1 MRRTGFV
8 ESAVPRSVQ
17 VRVGATIAVLIL
29 ASAGISCRSPS
40 QFRKSADK
48 TAYKAISETQKQ
60 ALGKTEPFTIERPSE
75 ILRRRLLVEQDL
87 PSASNA
93 SLGTDQLKRPKHWPD
108 KGYPTT
114 SAPGDADLA
123 VEADQPL
130 RLSLEDAL
138 QIGAKNSAEYQNQ
151 KEAVFRAALDLDLER
166 NSFRSI
172 FQSTASSRITADET
186 VEPTP
191 TRLTSNGSAQVT
203 KVLKNGAEL
212 TGALAVDLVSLLVGG
227 KGSSAAV
234 TGDASVSIP
243 LLRGAGREIVT
254 EPLVQA
260 ERNLVY
266 QIWSFERYKRTFAVT
281 IARSYFDVLRQMDS
295 MANSQANYRSS
306 VQSARW
312 SRRRADAG
320 RMAEIEVD
328 QAVQRELSAR
338 NQWISAQEQLKSRL
352 DSFKTSVGL
361 PPDALIELDPNDLVR
376 LRERYTRILE
386 TTPAE
391 APAKPDPNAPA
402 PPANAPVELVPP
414 DPAEAGPLEIAES
427 LAVRLALQNRLDL
440 LTAIGD
446 VYDAQRGVII
456 AADALR
462 TGLNLGSSVTLV
474 SNDDEGRL
482 TFNGTRYSALLSLDL
497 PIERTRERN
506 VYRTSLIGLE
516 RTVRSVQTLEDE
528 IKLAVRD
535 DLRTL
540 LESRESLKIQAQSV
554 MVAEKRVK
562 SSTLFLEAGRTQ
574 IRDLL
579 ESQDA
584 LLSAQNSLTTAFVNY
599 RIAELQLQ
607 RDLDV
612 LKIDETGLWKEISPE
627 ELKHG
632 ITS

>member
-1 MRRTGFV
+1 V
-8 ESAVPRSVQ
+8 
-17 VRVGATIAVLIL
+17 
-29 ASAGISCRSPS
+29 GISCRSPS

-60 ALGKTEPFTIERPSE
+60 ALGKTEPFTIERPSD

-87 PSASNA
+87 PSSSEA

-108 KGYPTT
+108 KGYPAISTPDD
-114 SAPGDADLA
+114 SSPAVDANK
-123 VEADQPL
+123 PL

-138 QIGAKNSAEYQNQ
+138 QIGARNSADYQSQ
-151 KEAVFRAALDLDLER
+151 KETVFRAALDLDLER
-166 NSFRSI
+166 NSFRNI
-172 FQSTASSRITADET
+172 FQSTASSQITADET
-186 VEPTP
+186 IEPTP
-191 TRLTSNGSAQVT
+191 VNLNTTGSAQVT
-203 KVLKNGAEL
+203 RALKNGAQL
-212 TGALAVDLVSLLVGG
+212 TGALAINLASLLKGG
-227 KGSSAAV
+227 AGSATGV

-254 EPLVQA
+254 EPLVLA
-260 ERNLVY
+260 ERNLMY
-266 QIWSFERYKRTFAVT
+266 QIWNFERYKRTFAVT

-295 MANSQANYRSS
+295 MANAQANYRSS

-328 QAVQRELSAR
+328 QARQRELSAR
-338 NQWISAQEQLKSRL
+338 DQWISAQEQLKSRL
-352 DSFKTSVGL
+352 DSFKTSLGL

-391 APAKPDPNAPA
+391 ALANPDPNSSA
-402 PPANAPVELVPP
+402 PPADAPVELVPP
-414 DPAEAGPLEIAES
+414 NPAEAGPLEVGES

-440 LTAIGD
+440 RVAIGD
-446 VYDAQRGVII
+446 VYDAQRAVIV

-462 TGLNLGSSVTLV
+462 TGLNLAGSVTLV
-474 SNDDEGRL
+474 SNDSEGRL
-482 TFNGTRYSALLSLDL
+482 KFDGTRYSALLSLDL

-506 VYRTSLIGLE
+506 VYRTTLISLE
-516 RTVRSVQTLEDE
+516 RNVRSVQTLEDQ

-535 DLRTL
+535 DLRSL

-562 SSTLFLEAGRTQ
+562 SSTLFLEAGRIQ

-579 ESQDA
+579 DSQDA
-584 LLSAQNSLTTAFVNY
+584 LLSAQNSLTAAFVNY
-599 RIAELQLQ
+599 RMAELQLQ

-612 LKIDETGLWKEISPE
+612 LKVDQTGLWKEISPE